1 MFQNCLTYNPPGSD
15 VTIIAKIVQK
25 FFIERVKWMN
35 QLERTRVEIVI
46 EPKEHFPKKSRGR
59 PQGRRPGRPGKTTK
73 KVDHEKRSRGRP
85 RKMKNKE
92 LDHLIRERWPE
103 HMFTA
108 KVRDTERYMVH
119 ILWFVGISVQ
129 GGHGKT

>member
-15 VTIIAKIVQK
+15 VTIITKIVQK
-25 FFIERVKWMN
+25 FFNERVEWMN
-35 QLERTRVEIVI
+35 QLERTRIEIVI

-59 PQGRRPGRPGKTTK
+59 PQGRRLGRQ
-73 KVDHEKRSRGRP
+73 

-92 LDHLIRERWPE
+92 LDHLIRKKWPE

-108 KVRDTERYMVH
+108 KVRDTERYMDN
-119 ILWFVGISVQ
+119 IIWLVGISVQ
-129 GGHGKT
+129 GCHGKT

>member
-25 FFIERVKWMN
+25 FFNGRVEWMN
-35 QLERTRVEIVI
+35 QLEKTKVEIVI

-59 PQGRRPGRPGKTTK
+59 PQRRRPGRPGRPRITTSKTTK
-73 KVDHEKRSRGRP
+73 KDDQEKRSRGRP

-92 LDHLIRERWPE
+92 LDHLERWPE

-108 KVRDTERYMVH
+108 KVRDTKRYMVH
-119 ILWFVGISVQ
+119 IIWTIFYGW
-129 GGHGKT
+129 